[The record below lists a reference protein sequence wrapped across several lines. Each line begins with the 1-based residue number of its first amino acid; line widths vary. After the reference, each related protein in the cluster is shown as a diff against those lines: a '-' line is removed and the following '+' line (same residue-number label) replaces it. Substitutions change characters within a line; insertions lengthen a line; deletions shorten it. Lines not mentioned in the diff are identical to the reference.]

1 MHYFNKFVTATF
13 STHGYLLLCFVIPAI
28 FFYRSLFGG
37 QVSLPADFIVG
48 VYEPWLSSHF
58 EGYPAGIP
66 VKNPIMADVV
76 SFTYP
81 MQTLVARE
89 IASGHLPL
97 WNPYILGGSP
107 LLANFQSAP
116 FAITNLVYLFFSE
129 VVAWNVKLYLAH
141 VLCMV
146 TFCLLMRSFSLS
158 KRASLIGATLY
169 AFTGFTV
176 IWSQWSAHTLA
187 ASFIPAIIYFIKKY
201 GETKSLRA
209 GGMISLMLAF
219 QIFSGYPQLTIY
231 TVGVIILSIL
241 FFSNWQKHIISTAT
255 HYAFFLAL
263 GLLFASIQL
272 VPGLE
277 LLKLSQRS
285 TELHPFEWA
294 FLPLSKLITFVI
306 PDYFGNHVTANY
318 WGPQDYTSNT
328 GFVGM
333 IAVFLM
339 GIVSSSKKTKAFYFF
354 LCIAV
359 YGVVLSFPTTLSLIL
374 WKSGVLGFNAASA
387 HRAMVMWSLG
397 ASGLAALGFDALLH
411 KSVSYQRVIRLIFL
425 SSIAIAGIVFVAL
438 YNRFV
443 SHDLHYTT
451 ALRNMVLPVALFLS
465 VSTFTVLFL
474 RKIISEAIFYVV
486 VLLFVVIELF
496 SFGWKFT
503 PFTPKQFLY
512 PDTGITKELN
522 APWVTRTTGNTVI
535 PVNFRMSYG
544 ISALE
549 GYDAVYP
556 ARAAQYISSL
566 NALSS
571 TSRVSGRY
579 ALVDD
584 IHSALVPL
592 ASVNSIITSN
602 PSEFDPLRYKTVLTE
617 NKTTILEDSFAL
629 PSAYF
634 VQKTLYKKT
643 ADVIET
649 LLSKDFDQQNSAV
662 IEGNLPQGNCVSGQ
676 VISNVSLFGERTIEV
691 QTNGGCVLVVTDS
704 FYPGWIA
711 SIDGTQTKIYAA
723 NYLFRAI
730 YVPDGYHRVRFVY
743 RPDSFLV
750 GSIITFLSGVVIFML
765 VLRKHK
771 KSS

>member
-1 MHYFNKFVTATF
+1 MHYFNKFLTETLLR
-13 STHGYLLLCFVIPAI
+13 HGYLLLCFLIPAI
-28 FFYRSLFGG
+28 FFNRSLFAG

-116 FAITNLVYLFFSE
+116 FAITNVVYLFFSE
-129 VVAWNVKLYLAH
+129 VAAWNVKLYLAH

-158 KRASLIGATLY
+158 KRASLIGATIY
-169 AFTGFTV
+169 AFSGFTL

-209 GGMISLMLAF
+209 GALISLMLAF

-241 FFSNWQKHIISTAT
+241 FFSNWQKQFISTAT

-333 IAVFLM
+333 IAIFLM
-339 GIVSSSKKTKAFYFF
+339 GIASSGKKTKVFYFF
-354 LCIAV
+354 LSIAL
-359 YGVVLSFPTTLSLIL
+359 YGVIMSFPTTLSLLL

-387 HRAMVMWSLG
+387 HRAMIMWSLG
-397 ASGLAALGFDALLH
+397 VSGLAALGFDALLQ
-411 KSVSYQRVIRLIFL
+411 KRVSYQRVIRWIFL
-425 SSIAIAGIVFVAL
+425 SSITIAGIVLVAL
-438 YNRFV
+438 YNRFIT
-443 SHDLHYTT
+443 HDLHYVT
-451 ALRNMVLPVALFLS
+451 ALRNMVLPTVLLVS
-465 VSTFTVLFL
+465 VSSFTILFL
-474 RKIISEAIFYVV
+474 RKKISDAIFYAA
-486 VLLFVVIELF
+486 VLLFVVTELF

-512 PDTGITKELN
+512 PDTSITNELN

-544 ISALE
+544 IPSLE

-602 PSEFDPLRYKTVLTE
+602 PSEFDSLRYKTVLTE
-617 NKTTILEDSFAL
+617 NKTTILEDTLAL

-634 VQKTLYKKT
+634 VQKIIYKPRSE
-643 ADVIET
+643 VIET
-649 LLSKDFDQQNSAV
+649 LLSKEFDPKNSV
-662 IEGNLPQGNCVSGQ
+662 VLEGQLPEGNCTSAQ
-676 VISNVSLFGERTIEV
+676 VISNISLFGERTIEV
-691 QTNGGCVLVVTDS
+691 ETKGGCVLVVTDS

-711 SIDGTQTKIYAA
+711 SIDGAQTRIYAA

-730 YVPDGYHRVRFVY
+730 YVPDGHHLVRFVY

-750 GSIITFLSGVVIFML
+750 GAIITFLSGVVIFML